1 MSVKDKLLTDT
12 RHPRPDTRV
21 MGDWIGLTFFVLLV
35 AGAVVGLSYLGRA
48 PKRLTEE
55 EYEQKVAES
64 RGTMSAGVAGVMYA
78 LQKLMNPKAAE
89 AVEVTKDLK
98 AGFYNDEEKDA
109 GPDEAGPRKRGAART
124 DKEGDDA

>member
-1 MSVKDKLLTDT
+1 
-12 RHPRPDTRV
+12 
-21 MGDWIGLTFFVLLV
+21 MGDWIGLAFLVLLV
-35 AGAVVGLSYLGRA
+35 VGAAVGLSHLGRA

-55 EYEQKVAES
+55 EYEKKVAEA
-64 RGTMSAGVAGVMYA
+64 RGTTNSAVAAAMYA

-89 AVEVTKDLK
+89 AVEVQRDLK

-109 GPDEAGPRKRGAART
+109 GPDEAGSPKRRAART